1 MEQVDTRDRS
11 VRWGVIEPR
20 ENVVVAGAEVDGP
33 CR

>member
-1 MEQVDTRDRS
+1 VDARDGS

-20 ENVVVAGAEVDGP
+20 DNVVVAGAEVDGP